1 VVVISYRTIREFIE
15 EHGDAEDS
23 LNNWYVFAEKADWAN
38 FNELRRDFGSA
49 DAVGNDLYVFNIR
62 GNRYRL
68 VVRIIFKVRTV
79 FIKFVGT
86 HEVYDKLDFD
96 QL

>member
-1 VVVISYRTIREFIE
+1 MVISYRTILEFID

-49 DAVGNDLYVFNIR
+49 DAVGNDLYVSNIR

-68 VVRIIFKVRTV
+68 VVKIIFKVRTV

-86 HEVYDKLDFD
+86 HEMYDKLDFD

>member
-1 VVVISYRTIREFIE
+1 VVVISYRTILEFID

-49 DAVGNDLYVFNIR
+49 DAVGNDLYVSNIR

-68 VVRIIFKVRTV
+68 VVKIIFKVRTV

-86 HEVYDKLDFD
+86 HEMYDKLDFD

>member
-15 EHGDAEDS
+15 EYVDAEDS
-23 LNNWYVFAEKADWAN
+23 LNNWYVFTEKADWAN
-38 FNELRRDFGSA
+38 FNELRCDFGSA

-86 HEVYDKLDFD
+86 HEAYDRLDFGK
-96 QL
+96 L